1 MSIFIII
8 LYLPFFFGIDFC
20 YYNCNCISWH
30 YNCFIFG
37 SNFLNNKF
45 TYMKKAY
52 LYIILFFV
60 GFVGFSQSKHIVVK
74 GETLYSI
81 SKKYNVKPDD
91 IIKLNPDVKDGVKEN
106 TVLTLPSNVK
116 TTVTSTASL
125 NKYEYQV
132 QQGETLYAISKKLGI
147 SVDEMIKNNPTSKEG
162 VAVGQS
168 LTYYAAKKYVPSQVV
183 KTETNTVPKET
194 VNIHTIQAE
203 ETKYSVS
210 KKYGISIAELEELNP
225 HIKNVFEIGMQIRL
239 NKNTF
244 LPKVSTVEVLPTATK
259 TMFYTVQQGE
269 TLYSISRKFGI
280 SVDEITKKNP
290 AVASGLTVGMELLLP
305 EKKEIDATI
314 QSDSANGLKKKL
326 NLLETAN
333 KSKQR
338 NLVLLMPFNINR
350 IEKDSA
356 KTKIEYL
363 KTDKFLNITLDFYA
377 GALKAID
384 SAKVLGLPVN
394 AKVFDAETS
403 KYSSNVAT
411 IIKNNNFSNVDVV
424 IGPFTNNFVETVG
437 QLLDKNTAVISPLTN
452 EVGKGGSNVYYA
464 MPNENIQK
472 QQLML
477 YLKSKS
483 DAIFSIHSSA
493 KTSLSSYFTSNYP
506 EVVQSSFNDK
516 GLFDYTVFKTSLQK
530 GKKNFVILDSDKIM
544 QVISVVNN
552 LLKLK
557 KEFDIQLVVVER
569 NDALDFEEIPSKNLA
584 ALQMLYPSAIRENES
599 KEAYN
604 FAKAFRK
611 DNKVQPNQYATR
623 GFDVTFD
630 AILRMCQEEG
640 FIKSA
645 ETQGS
650 EQIESQFNYSNGNN
664 YGVYMMYYN
673 SDLTIKQAQ

>member
-1 MSIFIII
+1 
-8 LYLPFFFGIDFC
+8 
-20 YYNCNCISWH
+20 
-30 YNCFIFG
+30 
-37 SNFLNNKF
+37 
-45 TYMKKAY
+45 MKKAHI
-52 LYIILFFV
+52 YIIIFLISLV
-60 GFVGFSQSKHIVVK
+60 GYSQSKHTVVK

-91 IIKLNPDVKDGVKEN
+91 ILKLNPDAKDGVKEN
-106 TVLTLPSNVK
+106 TVLTLPSSVK
-116 TTVTSTASL
+116 VVAPKSTL

-147 SVDEMIKNNPTSKEG
+147 SVDEMIKNNPSSKEG
-162 VAVGQS
+162 VSTGQL
-168 LTYYAAKKYVPSQVV
+168 LTYFAAKKYFSTPQVV
-183 KTETNTVPKET
+183 KTEAVIKKEIA
-194 VNIHTIQAE
+194 NLHTIQAE

-210 KKYGISIAELEELNP
+210 KKYGISIPELEELNP

-239 NKNTF
+239 NKNTV
-244 LPKVSTVEVLPTATK
+244 LPKVVVADVQPTITK

-269 TLYSISRKFGI
+269 TLFSISRKFGI

-290 AVASGLTVGMELLLP
+290 GVSTGLTVGMELLLP
-305 EKKEIDATI
+305 EKKEINSTI
-314 QSDSANGLKKKL
+314 QSDSADGLKKKL

-333 KSKQR
+333 KTKQR

-384 SAKVLGLPVN
+384 SAKVLGLPIN
-394 AKVFDAETS
+394 AKVYDAETS

-424 IGPFTNNFVETVG
+424 IGPFTNSFVETAG

-452 EVGKGGSNVYYA
+452 DTGKGGSNVFYA

-472 QQLML
+472 QQLMM

-483 DAIFSIHSSA
+483 DAIFSIHSAS
-493 KTSLSSYFTSNYP
+493 KTSLSSYFVANYP
-506 EVVQSSFNDK
+506 EVQSSSFNDK
-516 GLFDYTVFKTSLQK
+516 GLFDYTIFKTKLQK

-584 ALQMLYPSAIRENES
+584 ALQLLYPSAIRENES
-599 KEAYN
+599 IEASN
-604 FAKAFRK
+604 FAKAYRK

-640 FIKSA
+640 FIKST
-645 ETQGS
+645 ESQIS

>member
-1 MSIFIII
+1 MR
-8 LYLPFFFGIDFC
+8 
-20 YYNCNCISWH
+20 
-30 YNCFIFG
+30 
-37 SNFLNNKF
+37 
-45 TYMKKAY
+45 KAH

-60 GFVGFSQSKHIVVK
+60 GFVGFSQSKHTIAK

-81 SKKYNVKPDD
+81 SKKYNVSADD
-91 IIKLNPDVKDGVKEN
+91 LIKSNPELKDGVKEN
-106 TVLTLPSNVK
+106 AIIIIPGSAKNGSGGASVSK
-116 TTVTSTASL
+116 TSL
-125 NKYEYQV
+125 SKFDYVV
-132 QQGETLYAISKKLGI
+132 QPGETLYSISRKLNV
-147 SVDEMIKNNPTSKEG
+147 SVDELIKNNPMAKDGIS
-162 VAVGQS
+162 AGQNLS
-168 LTYYAAKKYVPSQVV
+168 YMAAKKYVS
-183 KTETNTVPKET
+183 TETTSVKKDLPSLY
-194 VNIHTIQAE
+194 TIQAE

-210 KKYGISIAELEELNP
+210 KKFGVSITELEELNP
-225 HIKNVFEIGMQIRL
+225 HIKNAFEIGMQIRF
-239 NKNTF
+239 NKNTEF
-244 LPKVSTVEVLPTATK
+244 PKAAVVETPKVSTK

-305 EKKEIDATI
+305 EKKEIDSTI

-326 NLLETAN
+326 NLLTKVN

-356 KTKIEYL
+356 KTKMEYL

-384 SAKVLGLPVN
+384 SAKVLGLPIH
-394 AKVFDAETS
+394 AKVYDAETS
-403 KYSSNVAT
+403 KYSSNVAS

-424 IGPFTNNFVETVG
+424 IGPFTNSFVETAG
-437 QLLDKNTAVISPLTN
+437 QLLDKNTAVISPLSNDT
-452 EVGKGGSNVYYA
+452 GKGGSNVFYS

-472 QQLML
+472 QQLLL

-483 DAIFSIHSSA
+483 DAIYSIHSSA
-493 KTSLSSYFTSNYP
+493 KTSLSSYFASNYP
-506 EVVQSSFNDK
+506 EVKQSSFNDK
-516 GLFDYTVFKTSLQK
+516 GLFDYAVFKTTLQK
-530 GKKNFVILDSDKIM
+530 GKKNFVILDSDKIV

-552 LLKLK
+552 LIRLK

-599 KEAYN
+599 KEASN

-611 DNKVQPNQYATR
+611 DNKVQPNQFAAR

-640 FIKSA
+640 FMKSA
-645 ETQGS
+645 ENEAS
-650 EQIESQFNYSNGNN
+650 EQMESQFSYTNNNN
-664 YGVYMMYYN
+664 YGVYIMYYDT
-673 SDLTIKQAQ
+673 DLTIKQAQ

>member
-1 MSIFIII
+1 
-8 LYLPFFFGIDFC
+8 
-20 YYNCNCISWH
+20 
-30 YNCFIFG
+30 
-37 SNFLNNKF
+37 
-45 TYMKKAY
+45 MKKAHI
-52 LYIILFFV
+52 YIILFLVSFA
-60 GFVGFSQSKHIVVK
+60 GYSQSKHTVVK

-91 IIKLNPDVKDGVKEN
+91 ILKLNPDAKDGVKEN
-106 TVLTLPSNVK
+106 TVLTLPSSVK
-116 TTVTSTASL
+116 VVAPKSTL

-132 QQGETLYAISKKLGI
+132 QQGETLYAISKKIGV

-162 VAVGQS
+162 VAAGQL
-168 LTYYAAKKYVPSQVV
+168 LTYFAAKKYISTTTQVV
-183 KTETNTVPKET
+183 KNDVIAKKEIA
-194 VNIHTIQAE
+194 NLHTIQAE

-210 KKYGISIAELEELNP
+210 KKYGISIPELEELNP

-239 NKNTF
+239 NKNTV
-244 LPKVSTVEVLPTATK
+244 LPKAVITEAQPTATK

-269 TLYSISRKFGI
+269 TLFSISRKFGI

-290 AVASGLTVGMELLLP
+290 GVSTGLTVGMELLLP
-305 EKKEIDATI
+305 EKKEINSTI
-314 QSDSANGLKKKL
+314 QSDSADGLKKKL

-333 KSKQR
+333 KTKQR

-356 KTKIEYL
+356 KTKSEYL

-384 SAKVLGLPVN
+384 SAKVLGLPIN
-394 AKVFDAETS
+394 AKVHDAETS

-424 IGPFTNNFVETVG
+424 IGPFTNSFVETAG
-437 QLLDKNTAVISPLTN
+437 LLLDKNTAIISPLTN
-452 EVGKGGSNVYYA
+452 EGGKGGSNVFYA

-472 QQLML
+472 VKLMS

-483 DAIFSIHSSA
+483 DAIFAIHSSS
-493 KTSLSSYFTSNYP
+493 KTSLSSYFATNYP
-506 EVVQSSFNDK
+506 EVQSSSFNDK
-516 GLFDYTVFKTSLQK
+516 GLFDYTVFKTTLQK

-584 ALQMLYPSAIRENES
+584 ALEMLYPSAIRENES
-599 KEAYN
+599 FEAMN
-604 FAKAFRK
+604 FAKAYKK
-611 DNKVQPNQYATR
+611 DNKIQPNQYATR

-640 FIKSA
+640 FIKST
-645 ETQGS
+645 ETQIS
-650 EQIESQFNYSNGNN
+650 EQIESQFNYSNNN
-664 YGVYMMYYN
+664 NWGVYMMYYN

>member
-1 MSIFIII
+1 MR
-8 LYLPFFFGIDFC
+8 
-20 YYNCNCISWH
+20 
-30 YNCFIFG
+30 
-37 SNFLNNKF
+37 
-45 TYMKKAY
+45 KAH
-52 LYIILFFV
+52 LYIIFFFV
-60 GFVGFSQSKHIVVK
+60 GFVGFSQSKHTIAK

-81 SKKYNVKPDD
+81 SKKYNVTSDD
-91 IIKLNPDVKDGVKEN
+91 LIKSNPELKDGVKEN
-106 TVLTLPSNVK
+106 AVIIIPGSNK
-116 TTVTSTASL
+116 NGAASTSVSKSTL

-162 VAVGQS
+162 VAAGQQ
-168 LTYYAAKKYVPSQVV
+168 LTYYASKKYFTSTAIKNDVVPV
-183 KTETNTVPKET
+183 KKEIA
-194 VNIHTIQAE
+194 NLHTIQAE

-239 NKNTF
+239 NKNTE
-244 LPKVSTVEVLPTATK
+244 LPKATVVETPKASTK

-290 AVASGLTVGMELLLP
+290 AVATGLTVGMELLLP
-305 EKKEIDATI
+305 EKKEIDSTI

-326 NLLETAN
+326 NLLSKVN

-356 KTKIEYL
+356 KTKMEYL

-384 SAKVLGLPVN
+384 SAKVLGLPIH
-394 AKVFDAETS
+394 AKVYDAETS

-424 IGPFTNNFVETVG
+424 IGPFTNSFVETAG
-437 QLLDKNTAVISPLTN
+437 QLLDKNTAVISPLSNDT
-452 EVGKGGSNVYYA
+452 GKGGSNVFYA

-472 QQLML
+472 QQLLL

-483 DAIFSIHSSA
+483 DAIYSIHSSA

-506 EVVQSSFNDK
+506 EVKQSSFNEK
-516 GLFDYTVFKTSLQK
+516 GLFDYTIFKTTLQK

-552 LLKLK
+552 LIKLK

-584 ALQMLYPSAIRENES
+584 VLQMLYPSAIRENES
-599 KEAYN
+599 KEASN

-611 DNKVQPNQYATR
+611 DNKVQPNQFAAR

-630 AILRMCQEEG
+630 TILRMCQEDG
-640 FIKSA
+640 FIHSA
-645 ETQGS
+645 ENDAS
-650 EQIESQFNYSNGNN
+650 EQIESQFSYTNNNN
-664 YGVYMMYYN
+664 YGVYIMYYDT
-673 SDLTIKQAQ
+673 DLTIKQAQ

>member
-1 MSIFIII
+1 
-8 LYLPFFFGIDFC
+8 
-20 YYNCNCISWH
+20 
-30 YNCFIFG
+30 
-37 SNFLNNKF
+37 
-45 TYMKKAY
+45 MKKAH

-60 GFVGFSQSKHIVVK
+60 GFVGFSQSKHTVLK

-81 SKKYNVKPDD
+81 SKKYSIKTDD
-91 IIKLNPDVKDGVKEN
+91 IIKLNPEAKGGVKEN
-106 TVLTLPSNVK
+106 TVLTLPSGVK
-116 TTVTSTASL
+116 TVATKTSL

-132 QQGETLYAISKKLGI
+132 QQGETLYAISKKLGV

-162 VAVGQS
+162 VTSGQI
-168 LTYYAAKKYVPSQVV
+168 LTYFATKKYFSTQQQTL
-183 KTETNTVPKET
+183 KNET
-194 VNIHTIQAE
+194 VSKKEIPNFHTIQAE

-210 KKYGISIAELEELNP
+210 KKYGISIPELEELNP

-239 NKNTF
+239 NKNAI
-244 LPKVSTVEVLPTATK
+244 LPKVTVAEVKQVPTK
-259 TMFYTVQQGE
+259 TMFYSVQQGE
-269 TLYSISRKFGI
+269 TLFSISRKFGI

-290 AVASGLTVGMELLLP
+290 SVSSGLTVGMELLLP

-314 QSDSANGLKKKL
+314 QSDSTDGLKKKVS
-326 NLLETAN
+326 LLETVN
-333 KSKQR
+333 KTKQR

-363 KTDKFLNITLDFYA
+363 KTDKFLNITLDFYQ

-384 SAKVLGLPVN
+384 SAKVLGLPIN
-394 AKVFDAETS
+394 AKVYDAETS
-403 KYSSNVAT
+403 KYSSNVAS
-411 IIKNNNFSNVDVV
+411 IIKNNNFSTVDVV
-424 IGPFTNNFVETVG
+424 IGPFTNSFVETAGV
-437 QLLDKNTAVISPLTN
+437 LLDKSTAIISPLTN
-452 EVGKGGSNVYYA
+452 ETGKGGSNVFYA

-472 QQLML
+472 QQLL
-477 YLKSKS
+477 SYLKSKS
-483 DAIFSIHSSA
+483 DAIFAIHSAS
-493 KTSLSSYFTSNYP
+493 KTGLSTYFAANYP
-506 EVVQSSFNDK
+506 EVKSSSFNDK
-516 GLFDYTVFKTSLQK
+516 GLFDYTLFKTQLQK

-544 QVISVVNN
+544 QVLSVVNN

-557 KEFDIQLVVVER
+557 KEFDIQLVVLER
-569 NDALDFEEIPSKNLA
+569 NDALEFDEIPSKNLA

-599 KEAYN
+599 TGALN

-640 FIKSA
+640 FIQST
-645 ETQGS
+645 ESQIS
-650 EQIESQFNYSNGNN
+650 EQIESQFNYTKNN
-664 YGVYMMYYN
+664 NCGVYMMYYN

>member
-1 MSIFIII
+1 
-8 LYLPFFFGIDFC
+8 
-20 YYNCNCISWH
+20 
-30 YNCFIFG
+30 
-37 SNFLNNKF
+37 
-45 TYMKKAY
+45 MKKAHI
-52 LYIILFFV
+52 YIILFLVSFA
-60 GFVGFSQSKHIVVK
+60 GFSQSKHTVIK

-91 IIKLNPDVKDGVKEN
+91 ILKLNPDAKDGVKEN
-106 TVLTLPSNVK
+106 TVLTLPSNAKAV
-116 TTVTSTASL
+116 ASFKPTL

-132 QQGETLYAISKKLGI
+132 QQGETLYAISKKIGV

-162 VAVGQS
+162 VSTGQS
-168 LTYYAAKKYVPSQVV
+168 LTYFAAKKHVSTQQVV
-183 KTETNTVPKET
+183 KTEVVAKKEIP
-194 VNIHTIQAE
+194 NLHTIQAE

-210 KKYGISIAELEELNP
+210 KKYGISIPELEELNP

-239 NKNTF
+239 NKNTV
-244 LPKVSTVEVLPTATK
+244 LPKTVVADVQPTTTK
-259 TMFYTVQQGE
+259 TMFYAVQQGE
-269 TLYSISRKFGI
+269 TLFSISRKFGI

-290 AVASGLTVGMELLLP
+290 AVSTGLTVGMELLLP
-305 EKKEIDATI
+305 EKKEISSTI
-314 QSDSANGLKKKL
+314 QSDAADGLKKKL

-333 KSKQR
+333 KTKQR

-356 KTKIEYL
+356 KTKTEYL

-384 SAKVLGLPVN
+384 SAKVLGLPIN
-394 AKVFDAETS
+394 AKVYDAETS

-424 IGPFTNNFVETVG
+424 IGPFTNSHVETAG
-437 QLLDKNTAVISPLTN
+437 QLLDRNTAIISPLTN
-452 EVGKGGSNVYYA
+452 ETGKGGSNVFYA
-464 MPNENIQK
+464 MPNETIQK
-472 QQLML
+472 QQLL
-477 YLKSKS
+477 SYLKSKS
-483 DAIFSIHSSA
+483 DAIFAIHSAA
-493 KTSLSSYFTSNYP
+493 KTSLSSYFASNYP
-506 EVVQSSFNDK
+506 EVKSSSFNDK
-516 GLFDYTVFKTSLQK
+516 GLFDYTVFKTTLQK

-599 KEAYN
+599 IEASN
-604 FAKAFRK
+604 FAKAYRK

-645 ETQGS
+645 ESQGS
-650 EQIESQFNYSNGNN
+650 EQIESQFNYSNNNN

>member
-1 MSIFIII
+1 
-8 LYLPFFFGIDFC
+8 
-20 YYNCNCISWH
+20 
-30 YNCFIFG
+30 
-37 SNFLNNKF
+37 
-45 TYMKKAY
+45 MKKAHI
-52 LYIILFFV
+52 YIILFLVSFA
-60 GFVGFSQSKHIVVK
+60 GFSQSKHTVIK

-91 IIKLNPDVKDGVKEN
+91 ILKLNPDAKDGVKEN
-106 TVLTLPSNVK
+106 TVLTLPSNAKAV
-116 TTVTSTASL
+116 ASFKPTL

-162 VAVGQS
+162 VAAGQM
-168 LTYYAAKKYVPSQVV
+168 LTYFAPKKYFSTQTQPV
-183 KTETNTVPKET
+183 KTEVVAKKEIP
-194 VNIHTIQAE
+194 NLHTIQAE

-210 KKYGISIAELEELNP
+210 KKYGISIPELEELNP

-239 NKNTF
+239 NKNTVV
-244 LPKVSTVEVLPTATK
+244 PKTVVADVQPTTTK
-259 TMFYTVQQGE
+259 TMFYAVQQGE
-269 TLYSISRKFGI
+269 TLFSISRKFGI

-290 AVASGLTVGMELLLP
+290 AVSTGLTVGMELLLP
-305 EKKEIDATI
+305 EKKEINSAI
-314 QSDSANGLKKKL
+314 QSDSADGLKKKW

-333 KSKQR
+333 KTKQR

-356 KTKIEYL
+356 KTKTEYL

-384 SAKVLGLPVN
+384 SAKVLGLPIN
-394 AKVFDAETS
+394 AKVYDAETS

-424 IGPFTNNFVETVG
+424 IGPFTNSHVETAG
-437 QLLDKNTAVISPLTN
+437 QLLDRNTAIISPLTN
-452 EVGKGGSNVYYA
+452 ETGKGGSNVFYA
-464 MPNENIQK
+464 MPNETIQK
-472 QQLML
+472 QQLL
-477 YLKSKS
+477 SYLKSKS
-483 DAIFSIHSSA
+483 DAIFAIHSAA
-493 KTSLSSYFTSNYP
+493 KTSLSSYFASNYP
-506 EVVQSSFNDK
+506 EVKSSSFNDK
-516 GLFDYTVFKTSLQK
+516 GLFDYTVFKTTLQK

-599 KEAYN
+599 IEASN
-604 FAKAFRK
+604 FAKAYRK

-645 ETQGS
+645 ESQGS
-650 EQIESQFNYSNGNN
+650 EQIESQFNYSNNNN

>member
-1 MSIFIII
+1 
-8 LYLPFFFGIDFC
+8 
-20 YYNCNCISWH
+20 
-30 YNCFIFG
+30 
-37 SNFLNNKF
+37 
-45 TYMKKAY
+45 MKKAHI
-52 LYIILFFV
+52 YIILFLVSFA
-60 GFVGFSQSKHIVVK
+60 GFSQSKHTVIK

-91 IIKLNPDVKDGVKEN
+91 ILKLNPDAKDGVKEN

-116 TTVTSTASL
+116 AVASSKPTL

-162 VAVGQS
+162 VAAGQM
-168 LTYYAAKKYVPSQVV
+168 LTYFAPKKYFSTQNQPV
-183 KTETNTVPKET
+183 KTEVVAKKEIP
-194 VNIHTIQAE
+194 NLHTIQAE

-210 KKYGISIAELEELNP
+210 KKYGISIPELEELNP

-239 NKNTF
+239 NKNTV
-244 LPKVSTVEVLPTATK
+244 LPKTIVADVQPTTTK
-259 TMFYTVQQGE
+259 TMFYAVQQGE
-269 TLYSISRKFGI
+269 TLFSISRKFGI

-290 AVASGLTVGMELLLP
+290 AVSTGLTVGMELLLP
-305 EKKEIDATI
+305 EKKEISSTI
-314 QSDSANGLKKKL
+314 QSDAADGLKKKL

-333 KSKQR
+333 KNKQR

-356 KTKIEYL
+356 KTKTEYL

-384 SAKVLGLPVN
+384 SAKVLGLPIN
-394 AKVFDAETS
+394 AKVYDAETS

-424 IGPFTNNFVETVG
+424 IGPFTNSHVETAG
-437 QLLDKNTAVISPLTN
+437 QLLDRNTAIISPLTN
-452 EVGKGGSNVYYA
+452 ETGKGGSNVFYA
-464 MPNENIQK
+464 MPNETIQK
-472 QQLML
+472 QQLL
-477 YLKSKS
+477 SYLKSKS
-483 DAIFSIHSSA
+483 DAIFAIHSAA
-493 KTSLSSYFTSNYP
+493 KTSLSSYFASNYP
-506 EVVQSSFNDK
+506 EVKSSSFNDK
-516 GLFDYTVFKTSLQK
+516 GLFDYTVFKTTLQK

-599 KEAYN
+599 IEALN
-604 FAKAFRK
+604 FAKAYRK

-645 ETQGS
+645 ESQGS
-650 EQIESQFNYSNGNN
+650 EQIESQFNYSNNNN